1 MHCDIGIVTMC
12 LAERKVACQLLG
24 YGSMDDVSTLIL
36 TFTLTFTLTSY
47 VFAFLLALSSI
58 QYYGVWF
65 CVLCCVV
72 SIESRIAYCVMC
84 YVVSWPHVLC
94 SIELCY
100 DCDVLCVVVS
110 CVM

>member
-1 MHCDIGIVTMC
+1 MLCDIGIVTMC

-36 TFTLTFTLTSY
+36 TFTLTF
-47 VFAFLLALSSI
+47 LLALILFSI
-58 QYYGVWF
+58 LVCGF
-65 CVLCCVV
+65 LLCGL
-72 SIESRIAYCVMC
+72 ESRIAYCVMC
-84 YVVSWPHVLC
+84 YVVSWPRVLC